1 MRFLLSLAVLFS
13 AVSFVCADEPANE
26 GRFLTKSEFDE
37 FVRQYQTEKET
48 APKPGKCLAWQ
59 KGDFK
64 FTLYGYVNLSAS
76 YDTEKVLSGDYVA
89 YAYSPEKGDGAS
101 FQVDAK
107 SSRFGVMIDSP
118 GIPGWSG
125 SKTQGCFE
133 YDFQGA
139 FSVRSRPGFMMRKA
153 YVAVSDKYTKFL
165 AGQDWEVISPL
176 YPMTLNYT
184 ASACVG
190 NNGYRRAMLKL
201 DKRYDLTSSSD
212 ILFQFALTDNVL
224 RDAMGVAW
232 VSSHTG
238 SYPVIQGRIAYAFA
252 KNRGKVKPVTAGI
265 SAHISE
271 QRFRFLNGTPETKYM
286 KTWSLNADLDVPFS
300 ERFRIQAEWFTG
312 ENLGGTEGGI
322 LQGVDIYRRDTIRAN
337 GGWVSAQY
345 FWTKKLQNNVCFAV
359 DDPLNKDILGG
370 NAADGQSR
378 TFNRC
383 IFVNALYNWTPA
395 LMTGFE
401 VSFWK
406 TNWQRYNGAEIIPMQ
421 SGEPTRFEFVTRYT
435 F

>member
-1 MRFLLSLAVLFS
+1 MRFLFPIIVIFAAF
-13 AVSFVCADEPANE
+13 SFVCAEEPANE
-26 GRFLTKSEFDE
+26 EHFLTKAEFEE
-37 FVRQYQTEKET
+37 FVRQYRYEKDT
-48 APKPGKCLAWQ
+48 AVKPGKCLAWT
-59 KGDFK
+59 KDKFK

-89 YAYSPEKGDGAS
+89 YAYSPEKGDGSS
-101 FQVDAK
+101 FQIDAK

-125 SKTQGCFE
+125 SKTQGCLE

-153 YVAVSDKYTKFL
+153 YVAVSDKHTKLL

-176 YPMTLNYT
+176 FPMTLNYT

-190 NNGYRRAMLKL
+190 NNGYRRAMLKAER
-201 DKRYDLTSSSD
+201 RYDLTSASD
-212 ILFQFALTDNVL
+212 VLLQFALTDNVL
-224 RDAMGVAW
+224 RDGMNVAW
-232 VSSHTG
+232 ISSHNG
-238 SYPVIQGRIAYAFA
+238 SYPVIQGRIAYTFA
-252 KNRGKVKPVTAGI
+252 KNRGRVKPISAGV
-265 SAHISE
+265 SAHIGE

-286 KTWSLNADLDVPFS
+286 KTWSLNADLDVPLT
-300 ERFRIQAEWFTG
+300 ERLRVQAEWFIG

-322 LQGVDIYRRDTIRAN
+322 LQGVDIYRRDTIRAQ
-337 GGWVSAQY
+337 GGWINAQY
-345 FWTKKLQNNVCFAV
+345 FWTKKLQSNFCFAI
-359 DDPLNKDILGG
+359 DDPYNEDILGG
-370 NAADGQSR
+370 NQGDGQSR

-383 IFVNALYNWTPA
+383 IFVNALYNWTDA

-406 TNWQRYNGAEIIPMQ
+406 TNWQRYDGTEMIPMR